1 MLQAF
6 LRVGDDPGWFGAD
19 AFSGFGNPGPPAA
32 AGRMLVGGDWVVFH
46 EQREGGQLMLTAH
59 GAPPTAASDAYAL
72 IENAPRDDS
81 QLSGVLH
88 EVRARLGP
96 FNVLRLAV
104 CHGGEGGR
112 TSLAGR
118 LSRRLRGVR
127 VHGFKGRVRGLE
139 PTALRRVLEQAP
151 GRDVALPG
159 RALAMVHGA
168 VMRVSEPGQTSF
180 FPRGQEVVF
189 QDGAQLPNIH
199 MPPWEQLPG
208 RIRGAGGESRYFAG
222 TMDYFHKIADEGLR
236 EVVAV
241 GMV

>member
-1 MLQAF
+1 MLEAF
-6 LRVGDDPGWFGAD
+6 VRVGDDPGWLGAN
-19 AFSGFGNPGPPAA
+19 AFPGFGNPGPPCGGGTDACRQRLAA
-32 AGRMLVGGDWVVFH
+32 FH
-46 EQREGGQLMLTAH
+46 EQVGGGQLMLTAH
-59 GAPPTAASDAYAL
+59 GAPRSATSDAFAL

-81 QLSGVLH
+81 QLSGFLH

-159 RALAMVHGA
+159 RAFARVHGA
-168 VMRVSEPGQTSF
+168 VAHVSEPGEKSF
-180 FPRGQEVVF
+180 RPRNQEVVF
-189 QDGAQLPNIH
+189 QDGVQIH
-199 MPPWEQLPG
+199 DVHAPPWEQLPG

>member
-1 MLQAF
+1 
-6 LRVGDDPGWFGAD
+6 
-19 AFSGFGNPGPPAA
+19 
-32 AGRMLVGGDWVVFH
+32 
-46 EQREGGQLMLTAH
+46 
-59 GAPPTAASDAYAL
+59 
-72 IENAPRDDS
+72 
-81 QLSGVLH
+81 
-88 EVRARLGP
+88 
-96 FNVLRLAV
+96 
-104 CHGGEGGR
+104 
-112 TSLAGR
+112 
-118 LSRRLRGVR
+118 
-127 VHGFKGRVRGLE
+127 
-139 PTALRRVLEQAP
+139 
-151 GRDVALPG
+151 
-159 RALAMVHGA
+159 MVHGA